1 MLNFFALPRDFVL
14 EQPHVPAAQRA
25 ARPCTPLHFRFHRNF
40 LITTR

>member
-25 ARPCTPLHFRFHRNF
+25 ARPAHTTPLSFSP
-40 LITTR
+40 

>member
-14 EQPHVPAAQRA
+14 EQPHVPAAQRSA
-25 ARPCTPLHFRFHRNF
+25 HPRTPLRYRFRRNF